1 VIFIQKGNLDIGYEI
16 NKKKRFVIRLHNHC
30 MIGAYNCCYN
40 EPSTFIYRCK
50 GNCEGYFLRKESLI
64 SLLNMDSDINDFM
77 RDQIKQQYQ
86 MKIKY
91 KVFAIKEAHL
101 QKIMARS
108 DVKNMLYVIDKGAID
123 FKLQAE
129 EPEEEIAGN
138 MNIRFD

>member
-1 VIFIQKGNLDIGYEI
+1 
-16 NKKKRFVIRLHNHC
+16 
-30 MIGAYNCCYN
+30 
-40 EPSTFIYRCK
+40 
-50 GNCEGYFLRKESLI
+50 
-64 SLLNMDSDINDFM
+64 MDSDINDFM